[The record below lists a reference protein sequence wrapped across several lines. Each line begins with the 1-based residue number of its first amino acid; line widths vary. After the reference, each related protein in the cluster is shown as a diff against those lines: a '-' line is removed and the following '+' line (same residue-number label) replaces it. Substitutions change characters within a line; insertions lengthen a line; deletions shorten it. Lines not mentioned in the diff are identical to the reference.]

1 MLGLTPL
8 GLIHTAISAIALVC
22 GCWALARDREISPQN
37 GLGQTYL
44 AATFL
49 TAASGLGIFQH
60 GGFGPPHVLS
70 ILTILALATG
80 TVAASSR
87 VFGRAS
93 RYVQAIS
100 YSSTI
105 FFHLVPGVTE
115 TGTRLPRSAPLF
127 ASADAPELRSV
138 VLVILVVFLVLLG
151 LQIWWLRTASRR
163 GPAMAATGIGGAL
176 H

>member
-8 GLIHTAISAIALVC
+8 GLMHTAISLVALVC
-22 GCWALARDREISPQN
+22 GFWALARDREISPRN

-44 AATFL
+44 VATFL
-49 TAASGLGIFQH
+49 TATSGLGIFQH
-60 GGFGPPHVLS
+60 AGFGPPHVLS
-70 ILTILALATG
+70 ILTILALIIG
-80 TVAASSR
+80 TIAASSR

-100 YSSTI
+100 YSGTI

-115 TGTRLPRSAPLF
+115 TGTRLPRASPLF
-127 ASADAPELRSV
+127 ASADAPELQAV
-138 VLVILVVFLVLLG
+138 VLVILVMFLVLLA
-151 LQIWWLRTASRR
+151 LQLWWLRTASRR
-163 GPAMAATGIGGAL
+163 GPVIAGSGIGGAA